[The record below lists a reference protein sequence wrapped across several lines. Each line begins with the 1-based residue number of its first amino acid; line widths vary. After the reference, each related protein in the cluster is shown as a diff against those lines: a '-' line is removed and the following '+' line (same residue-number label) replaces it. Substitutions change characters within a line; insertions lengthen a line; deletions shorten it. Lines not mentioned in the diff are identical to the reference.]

1 MKLPEQY
8 QNLTI
13 EEKRTVVANLISEFW
28 DQKIQWLT
36 DRGGDAQ
43 IEFLFN
49 YFFTESKEEREKMWN
64 EMQHK
69 YESALKEIE
78 IIAEQIQMM
87 DLKYRELLWT
97 RNDASNMQSFSSNSS
112 NVH

>member
-13 EEKRTVVANLISEFW
+13 DEKRTVVANLISEFW

-36 DRGGDAQ
+36 ERVWDAQ
-43 IEFLFN
+43 IEFLFK
-49 YFFTESKEEREKMWN
+49 YFFTESKEDREKMRN
-64 EMQHK
+64 EMQRR

-78 IIAEQIQMM
+78 FIAEQIQMM
-87 DLKYRELLWT
+87 DLKYRELLWC
-97 RNDASNMQSFSSNSS
+97 REDINNMQSFSRK
-112 NVH
+112 

>member
-13 EEKRTVVANLISEFW
+13 DEKRTVVANLISEFW

-36 DRGGDAQ
+36 ERVWDVQ

-64 EMQHK
+64 EMQSK
-69 YESALKEIE
+69 YESALREIE
-78 IIAEQIQMM
+78 IIAQQIQMM
-87 DLKYRELLWT
+87 DLKYKELLWS
-97 RNDASNMQSFSSNSS
+97 REDINNMQSFGNHQSK
-112 NVH
+112 